1 MIIKNYAPVI
11 VNGTLCK
18 LISYSRDV
26 VHVQLL
32 TGSRKRSVV
41 MLPRCTFQV
50 LLGQKALYIST
61 HCVIL
66 HFIRSFRAVTGLPY
80 AFTRSQFPLSV
91 AYAVTVHKSQGQ
103 TYKNVGLFF
112 TGHPFAHGQLYVA
125 LSRVHGW
132 ENIVVLASAFLRNK
146 VARFLLTDLS

>member
-1 MIIKNYAPVI
+1 MIIKNYAPGI

-50 LLGQKALYIST
+50 LPGQQALHIST
-61 HCVIL
+61 HCVI
-66 HFIRSFRAVTGLPY
+66 FILLEASGLPY
-80 AFTRSQFPLSV
+80 AFTRTQFPLSV

-103 TYKNVGLFF
+103 TYKNIGLFF

-132 ENIVVLASAFLRNK
+132 ENIVVLASAILRNK